1 MALDTDLSHK
11 PYFDDYDVTKNFYR
25 VLYRPAAAVQAREL
39 NQMQTILQDQID
51 KFGRHIFKEGSVVE
65 GCGFTFDNTYN
76 YVKIKDNYANNS
88 AISNISDFVGKI
100 AVNNN
105 GLQASVVNSIGG
117 FESDDP
123 GLNTLYLKYLNSG
136 TYANG
141 LQQSVFSNAEVIQI
155 KTSANVNIGNVVVAT
170 VTGSAGQ
177 GYAFTTTEGV
187 IFKKGFFIRVEPQ
200 TLVVSKYSNTPDNIS
215 VGFDAV
221 EEIVTPEI
229 DTSILDNAAGSTN
242 YDAPGAHRLKLVPT
256 LVTRA
261 SDSISNTT
269 SFFSLCDFKNGLPV
283 SIKNDPQ
290 YAALAKDTARRTY
303 ETNGD
308 YIVNPFLLSTTKKIA
323 NNVANSTYN
332 SIVASPGIGYV
343 KGYRVEF
350 INNNTADLR
359 KGLDYATVNNQ
370 IVTATFGY

>member
-1 MALDTDLSHK
+1 MALDTDFSRK

-65 GCGFTFDNTYN
+65 GCGFTFDSAYN

-88 AISNISDFVGKI
+88 AISNVSDFIGKI
-100 AVNNN
+100 AINSN
-105 GLQASVVNSIGG
+105 GLQASIVNALGG
-117 FESDDP
+117 YESSDP
-123 GLNTLYLKYLNSG
+123 DLNTLYVKYLNSS

-141 LQQSVFSNAEVIQI
+141 TQQSIFSNSEVIQI
-155 KTSANVNIGNVVVAT
+155 QTSANVNIGNVVVAT
-170 VTGSAGQ
+170 VTDSTGK

-200 TLVVSKYSNTPDNIS
+200 TLVVTKYNNVPDNIS
-215 VGFDAV
+215 VGFDAT
-221 EEIVTPEI
+221 EEIITSEI
-229 DTSILDNAAGSTN
+229 DTSLLDNAAGSPN

-261 SDSISNTT
+261 SNTT
-269 SFFSLCDFKNGLPV
+269 ANTTTFFSLCDFKNGMPI

-308 YIVNPFLLSTTKKIA
+308 YIINPFLLSTTNKIS
-323 NNVANSTYN
+323 NVHEWHNS
-332 SIVASPGIGYV
+332 
-343 KGYRVEF
+343 
-350 INNNTADLR
+350 
-359 KGLDYATVNNQ
+359 
-370 IVTATFGY
+370 

>member
-290 YAALAKDTARRTY
+290 YAALAKDTARRTF

-323 NNVANSTYN
+323 NNVANSTIN
-332 SIVASPGIGYV
+332 SAMAAVRFFDCAS
-343 KGYRVEF
+343 
-350 INNNTADLR
+350 AL
-359 KGLDYATVNNQ
+359 LAATS
-370 IVTATFGY
+370 G